1 MSNAFAPLDP
11 IDFQAKAGLVFG
23 AASAPGTPI
32 AAAITTALA
41 ETAAF
46 ATFRNT
52 DANTPAAGGR
62 FVIPQYLR
70 LVCRV
75 APASATSLQ
84 LAISID
90 DIDRYTSGGTALTG
104 SSSRTDQLDTTKYPA
119 KCALHAGA
127 LVTTAAGARRKW
139 ITNKILKNAIPAVGD
154 VFTIIFGDVANITLQ
169 ALTGASAQ
177 EFVHVT
183 DPVALAPGGASLVQG
198 GAVGGNNSM
207 VVHIWEPANAATA
220 GQYDVESGWIEQA

>member
-11 IDFQAKAGLVFG
+11 IDFQAKTGLVFG
-23 AASAPGTPI
+23 AASTPGTPI

-52 DANTPAAGGR
+52 DAATPAGGGR

-70 LVCRV
+70 LVCRT

-84 LAISID
+84 LAISLD
-90 DIDRYTSGGTALTG
+90 DIDRYTSGGSALVG
-104 SSSRTDQLDTTKYPA
+104 SSSRSDQLDTTKYPA
-119 KCALHAGA
+119 KADLRVGA

-139 ITNKILKNAIPAVGD
+139 ITNKILKNAIPVIGD
-154 VFTIIFGDVANITLQ
+154 VFTIVFGDVSTVTLQ
-169 ALTGASAQ
+169 ALTGAASQ

-183 DPVALAPGGASLVQG
+183 DPIALAPGGASLLQA
-198 GAVGGNNSM
+198 GAVGGNNSL
-207 VVHIWEPANAATA
+207 VIHIWEPANAATA
-220 GQYDVESGWIEQA
+220 GQYDIEAGWIEQA